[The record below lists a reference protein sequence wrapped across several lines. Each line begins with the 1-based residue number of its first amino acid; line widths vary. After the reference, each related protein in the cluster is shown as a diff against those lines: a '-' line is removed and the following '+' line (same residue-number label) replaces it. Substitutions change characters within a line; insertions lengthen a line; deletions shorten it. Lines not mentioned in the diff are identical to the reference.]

1 MSQTDTSSASATSP
15 DRDGKPV
22 VVKVRGV
29 DKIYRSGHE
38 LVYAL
43 KGIDLDIFQ
52 SEYLSIMGPSG
63 SGKSTLFNMI
73 GALDKPSNGEIT
85 VGAVSLPKLASRELS
100 YFRCR
105 HIGYVFQSYNLIQS
119 LTALE
124 NVLLPLTFL
133 GTPDAEAQ
141 ARAAEVLDFVGLG
154 DRMTHTPG
162 QLSGGQQQRV
172 AIARALANKPAIL
185 LADEPTANLD
195 LKTGEMVIDI
205 FKKLS
210 VEHGVTIITATH
222 DHKMLAVSD
231 RIVDIDAGRVARIRA
246 VKDMRIKTGKIV
258 VDTPPSPPT
267 AAGSGGGRSGGG

>member
-1 MSQTDTSSASATSP
+1 MADSQQLATDASGRSVIV
-15 DRDGKPV
+15 R
-22 VVKVRGV
+22 VRGV
-29 DKIYRSGHE
+29 DKVYKSAHE

-43 KGIDLDIFQ
+43 RGIDLDIYQ
-52 SEYLSIMGPSG
+52 SEYLAIMGPSG

-73 GALDKPSNGEIT
+73 GALDRPSAGEIT
-85 VGAVSLPKLASRELS
+85 VGAVSLPQLKSGELS

-119 LTALE
+119 LTALV

-133 GTPDAEAQ
+133 GTPDAEAR
-141 ARAAEVLDFVGLG
+141 ARAEEVLTFVGLG
-154 DRMTHTPG
+154 DRMTHTPS

-195 LKTGEMVIDI
+195 VKTGGMVIEI

-210 VEHGVTIITATH
+210 LEHGVTIITATH

-231 RIVDIDAGRVARIRA
+231 RIVDIKGGKVDRIRL
-246 VKDMRIKTGKIV
+246 VKDMDIRTGSIGG
-258 VDTPPSPPT
+258 PPS
-267 AAGSGGGRSGGG
+267 AGG